1 MEIKYPETL
10 VELWKFH
17 HKSPS
22 ALNEKSAEEAI
33 KEIIEFL
40 AKVLPANE
48 PQGDHEVGTWHCS
61 NENACACYLFLIA
74 GKSAPSRICSR
85 NMLISKAKKYL
96 AEKNNPVQYEMNDIL
111 NEALHELKDNGELE
125 FDKFSADSNRL
136 TKFSS
141 VALKNIP
148 EWKKAS
154 MDDYETN
161 RGAVNTFSTKLRG
174 NSPEKS
180 RMLAPK
186 DALVLV
192 RQLLTAFGGWVK
204 TPDLLQAMKNHI
216 PEQMQLVPE
225 MPRNEDDDSA
235 GKTDNYA
242 DKHDYIE
249 DCDRQQAMRVAEAT
263 KEKIWEEICRV
274 NSKVF
279 CLYYLPDL
287 HGEKVNMQKFGKTS
301 TVHDQN
307 EKIKGIMRKAI
318 KSPFLFIGSEEKKL
332 SETAKEL
339 CQNYKMSIM
348 QTIVDKIY
356 NELVGKCTESGH
368 NPGLSVNKVS
378 L

>member
-1 MEIKYPETL
+1 M

-17 HKSPS
+17 QKKPS
-22 ALNEKSAEEAI
+22 VLNDRTAAEAI
-33 KEIIEFL
+33 KEILEFL
-40 AKVLPANE
+40 AKVFPTNE
-48 PQGDHEVGTWHCS
+48 PQEDHQTAAWTCP
-61 NENACACYLFLIA
+61 NENACACYQFLIA
-74 GKSAPSRICSR
+74 GKTTPSYIRSS

-111 NEALHELKDNGELE
+111 NEALHELKDNGEVE
-125 FDKFSADSNRL
+125 FDKVSADSNRL

-141 VALKNIP
+141 VALKNTP

-161 RGAVNTFSTKLRG
+161 RGLVNTFSMKVRG

-186 DALVLV
+186 DAVVLV

-204 TPDLLQAMKNHI
+204 KPDLLKAMKNHI
-216 PEQMQLVPE
+216 PEQMQIVPE

-235 GKTDNYA
+235 GKADNYA
-242 DKHDYIE
+242 DNHDYIE
-249 DCDRQQAMRVAEAT
+249 DFDGKQAVRVIEVT
-263 KEKIWEEICRV
+263 KEKIWEEICKV
-274 NSKVF
+274 SNKVF

-287 HGEKVNMQKFGKTS
+287 AKLEVNMQDLGKTS

-307 EKIKGIMRKAI
+307 EKIKGIMRRAI
-318 KSPFLFIGSEEKKL
+318 KSPFLFIGNEEKKL

-339 CQNYKMSIM
+339 CQGYKMSIM
-348 QTIVDKIY
+348 RTIVGKIHKG
-356 NELVGKCTESGH
+356 LVGKCTESGH
-368 NPGLSVNKVS
+368 DPYKNHSAQGVCNHE
-378 L
+378 